1 MFLQRLS
8 VSGIDESAYYQSS
21 TFNKAKGTINDLPNC
36 TCYCMCRTYE
46 VLGVDKAL
54 AIFTGCS
61 AGGYP
66 NAKYWYDRTTLPKG
80 KELKEG
86 SIAVFNGNS
95 GHVAFVEKKIDGTHA
110 IISQSQYDSNKSLR
124 NYKYWE
130 KRQVELVVGKAT
142 MAGIGALIGFIYLPI
157 QDIRTDRNSKK
168 EQILITEDMVNVR
181 IKPDGQPYQTGCYI
195 PEGIYDVGSQKNTGG
210 DYTWYMVE
218 DNHWVR
224 EGEWLRYFSKE
235 ATESE
240 LEKENKEL
248 KEQVVELQNSLAIA
262 NGQLDEIRKIVC

>member
-8 VSGIDESAYYQSS
+8 VSGIDESAYYQSA
-21 TFNKAKGTINDLPNC
+21 TFNKAKGSINDLPNC
-36 TCYCMCRTYE
+36 TCYCMCRTFE
-46 VLGVDKAL
+46 VLGVSAPFSL
-54 AIFTGCS
+54 FYGYS

-66 NAKYWYDRTTLPKG
+66 NAKSWYEKTSLPKG
-80 KELKEG
+80 SELKEG

-95 GHVAFVEKKIDGTHA
+95 GHVAFVEKKIDDNHA

-130 KRQVELVVGKAT
+130 KRQVELTVGKAT

-157 QDIRTDRNSKK
+157 DDIRTDKNSKK
-168 EQILITEDMVNVR
+168 DQILITEDMVNVR
-181 IKPDGQPYQTGCYI
+181 IKPNGDPFRTGCYI
-195 PEGIYDVGSQKNTGG
+195 PEGIYDVKSKMTSG

-224 EGEWLRYFSKE
+224 EGEWLRYFPKE

-248 KEQVVELQNSLAIA
+248 KEQVTELQNSLAIA